1 MIYSLAGKRGSAIA
15 AIHATGTLL
24 QAPANFLQAPENEQ
38 SQIPS
43 SSTATGASSVLEP
56 AVPLNEEGINAVLH
70 IEKYF

>member
-43 SSTATGASSVLEP
+43 STATGASSVLEP